1 MGTIVLGLG
10 FTIPSPINTKDMYRF
25 VANSMLIF
33 VVTLPSGL
41 VKSVEF
47 ERCSNNAYSYLTDN
61 KQVAD
66 CIRKH
71 PLTKAGRIIDESE
84 PEPETMP
91 KNALDEV
98 IEKTMDLI
106 DDNTLRFENIT
117 KAKNYLHKTFKVD
130 VRKLKSPEQVKE
142 KAKELGVDIV
152 F

>member
-1 MGTIVLGLG
+1 
-10 FTIPSPINTKDMYRF
+10 MYRY

-41 VKSVEF
+41 IKSVEF

-71 PLTKAGRIIDESE
+71 PLTKAGRIIDESQ
-84 PEPETMP
+84 PEEVQVQKHEEEHVTNE
-91 KNALDEV
+91 NALH
-98 IEKTMDLI
+98 
-106 DDNTLRFENIT
+106 FENIT
-117 KAKNYLHKTFKVD
+117 KAKNYLAKTFGVD
-130 VRKLKSPEQVKE
+130 TRKLKSPQSVKDE
-142 KAKELGVDIV
+142 AKKNGVEMD

>member
-1 MGTIVLGLG
+1 
-10 FTIPSPINTKDMYRF
+10 MYRF

-71 PLTKAGRIIDESE
+71 PLTKSGRIIDESQ
-84 PEPETMP
+84 PEEVQVQKHEEEHVTNE
-91 KNALDEV
+91 NALH
-98 IEKTMDLI
+98 
-106 DDNTLRFENIT
+106 FENIT
-117 KAKNYLHKTFKVD
+117 KAKNYLAKTFGVD
-130 VRKLKSPEQVKE
+130 TRKLKSPQSVKDE
-142 KAKELGVDIV
+142 AKKNGVEID

>member
-1 MGTIVLGLG
+1 
-10 FTIPSPINTKDMYRF
+10 MYRF

-41 VKSVEF
+41 IKSVEF

-71 PLTKAGRIIDESE
+71 PLTKAGRIIDESQ
-84 PEPETMP
+84 PEEEQIQQ
-91 KNALDEV
+91 KEEQVKDENA
-98 IEKTMDLI
+98 
-106 DDNTLRFENIT
+106 LRFENIT
-117 KAKNYLHKTFKVD
+117 KAKNYLQKTFKVD
-130 VRKLKSPEQVKE
+130 VRKLKSPESVKE
-142 KAKELGVDIV
+142 KAKELGVVIE

>member
-1 MGTIVLGLG
+1 
-10 FTIPSPINTKDMYRF
+10 MYRF

-41 VKSVEF
+41 IKSVEF

-71 PLTKAGRIIDESE
+71 PLTKAGRIIDESQ
-84 PEPETMP
+84 PEEVQ
-91 KNALDEV
+91 KHEEEQVKDENA
-98 IEKTMDLI
+98 
-106 DDNTLRFENIT
+106 LRFENIT
-117 KAKNYLHKTFKVD
+117 KAKNYLQKTYKVD
-130 VRKLKSPEQVKE
+130 VRKLKSPESVKE
-142 KAKELGVDIV
+142 KAKELGVEVV

>member
-1 MGTIVLGLG
+1 
-10 FTIPSPINTKDMYRF
+10 MYRF

-41 VKSVEF
+41 IKSVEF

-71 PLTKAGRIIDESE
+71 PLTKAGRIIDESQTE
-84 PEPETMP
+84 DVQIQQQKEEQV
-91 KNALDEV
+91 KDENALHFD
-98 IEKTMDLI
+98 
-106 DDNTLRFENIT
+106 NIT
-117 KAKNYLHKTFKVD
+117 KAKNYLQKTYKVD
-130 VRKLKSPEQVKE
+130 VRKLKSPLSVKE
-142 KAKELGVDIV
+142 KAKELGVVIE